1 MLISH
6 TLRRCRNKCAEIR
19 LHRQDLPGGSLG
31 LQRLLLQSS
40 TGTDFP
46 RTAANQKLDLNE
58 KFLPKLILKAH
69 FSTRQE
75 TFQTR
80 WILGDSSLMYLKAIG
95 HYVIKRALRK
105 NLQAVS
111 DLFQALDQLKSTESY
126 LPGISEFQ
134 CVNKTD
140 SPLDHLNVPFSSTS
154 ESPIQK
160 YLSVFS
166 PTRLVR

>member
-1 MLISH
+1 
-6 TLRRCRNKCAEIR
+6 
-19 LHRQDLPGGSLG
+19 
-31 LQRLLLQSS
+31 
-40 TGTDFP
+40 
-46 RTAANQKLDLNE
+46 
-58 KFLPKLILKAH
+58 
-69 FSTRQE
+69 
-75 TFQTR
+75 
-80 WILGDSSLMYLKAIG
+80 MYLKAIG
-95 HYVIKRALRK
+95 HYVTKRELRK

-111 DLFQALDQLKSTESY
+111 SLYRALDQLKSTGISY

-140 SPLDHLNVPFSSTS
+140 SPLDHLNVPFTSTS